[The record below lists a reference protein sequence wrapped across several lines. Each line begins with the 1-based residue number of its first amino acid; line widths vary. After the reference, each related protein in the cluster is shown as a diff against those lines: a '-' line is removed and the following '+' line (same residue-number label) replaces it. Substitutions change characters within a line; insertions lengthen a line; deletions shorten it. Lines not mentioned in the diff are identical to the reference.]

1 VEIKIEDNWLKQ
13 LRTDLQRV
21 NKLIKKTRFEV
32 DQGIKTLKTLEQERK
47 RLVNESL
54 KIDEFD
60 EVDVL

>member
-1 VEIKIEDNWLKQ
+1 MEIKIEDNWLKQ

-21 NKLIKKTRFEV
+21 NKLIKKTRFDI

-60 EVDVL
+60 ELDVL

>member
-1 VEIKIEDNWLKQ
+1 MEIKVEDNWLKQ

-21 NKLIKKTRFEV
+21 NKLIKKTRFDV

-60 EVDVL
+60 ELDVL

>member
-1 VEIKIEDNWLKQ
+1 MEIKIEDNWLKQ

-21 NKLIKKTRFEV
+21 NKLIKKTRIDV
-32 DQGIKTLKTLEQERK
+32 DQGIKTLKLLEQERK
-47 RLVNESL
+47 RIVNETL

>member
-1 VEIKIEDNWLKQ
+1 MEIKIEDNWLKQ

-54 KIDEFD
+54 KINEFD

>member
-1 VEIKIEDNWLKQ
+1 MEIKIEDNWLKQ

-54 KIDEFD
+54 KINELD

>member
-1 VEIKIEDNWLKQ
+1 MEIKIEDNWLKQ

>member
-1 VEIKIEDNWLKQ
+1 MEIKIEDNWLKQ

-21 NKLIKKTRFEV
+21 IKLIKKTRFEV

>member
-1 VEIKIEDNWLKQ
+1 MEIKMEDNWLKQ

-21 NKLIKKTRFEV
+21 NKLIKKTRFDI

-60 EVDVL
+60 ELDVL

>member
-54 KIDEFD
+54 KINELD

>member
-1 VEIKIEDNWLKQ
+1 MEIKMEDNWLKQ

-21 NKLIKKTRFEV
+21 NKLIKKTRFDV

-60 EVDVL
+60 ELDVL